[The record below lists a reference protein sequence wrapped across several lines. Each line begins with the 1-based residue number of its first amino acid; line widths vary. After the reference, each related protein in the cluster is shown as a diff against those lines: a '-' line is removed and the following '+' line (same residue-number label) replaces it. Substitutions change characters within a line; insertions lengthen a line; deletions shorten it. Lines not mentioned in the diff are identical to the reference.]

1 MTLLAHKLRF
11 YGSCKKFFKYFRK
24 SARGSAVSNNGGPIR
39 LGVKA
44 DSAGLLFQ
52 ARFSYMYFYEDNFIF
67 ISSGDHLDLDS
78 MCFP

>member
-1 MTLLAHKLRF
+1 MVPVRKFLNTSGRAHVCRPLATMAAHP
-11 YGSCKKFFKYFRK
+11 
-24 SARGSAVSNNGGPIR
+24 VV
-39 LGVKA
+39 VKA